1 MIQFIRNWLQYRF
14 SDPQVISLWLL
25 IISCVILIYFLGEM
39 LVPVFASLIIA
50 YLLDGMACG
59 LQSWHIP
66 RIPAI
71 MIVFLLFMAS
81 LIVLIIWLLP
91 LLSRQIVQLVQVLPS
106 ILANSQK
113 ELMQLPEQYPDF
125 ISEVQIKDVIGFIN
139 SSISNVAQRVL
150 SWSLASVKGFITVI
164 VYLVLVPFM
173 VFFFLKDKKIIVN
186 WFAQFLPDD
195 RGLVIKIW
203 QEVNIQIANYARGK
217 VWEVLIIWSF
227 SYVTFRL
234 FGMEFSILVS
244 LFVGLSVLVPY
255 LGVTVMY
262 FPVVLI
268 SYFQWGFDS
277 KMAYVLLAYTIIQ
290 IFDGN
295 ILAPLLLS
303 EVVNLHPIAIIVAV
317 LIFGGL
323 WGIWGLFF
331 AIPLATLV
339 HAVMKTWFLHHS
351 PQLKKQT
358 DMEVEL

>member
-1 MIQFIRNWLQYRF
+1 MFSSLKEMI
-14 SDPQVISLWLL
+14 
-25 IISCVILIYFLGEM
+25 
-39 LVPVFASLIIA
+39 
-50 YLLDGMACG
+50 
-59 LQSWHIP
+59 
-66 RIPAI
+66 
-71 MIVFLLFMAS
+71 
-81 LIVLIIWLLP
+81 
-91 LLSRQIVQLVQVLPS
+91 LSPKR
-106 ILANSQK
+106 A
-113 ELMQLPEQYPDF
+113 
-125 ISEVQIKDVIGFIN
+125 
-139 SSISNVAQRVL
+139 
-150 SWSLASVKGFITVI
+150 
-164 VYLVLVPFM
+164 
-173 VFFFLKDKKIIVN
+173 LKDKKKITN
-186 WFAQFLPDD
+186 WFTQFLPDD
-195 RGLVIKIW
+195 RGLVIEVW

-217 VWEVLIIWSF
+217 VWEVLIIWSL
-227 SYVTFRL
+227 SYITFKL

-268 SYFQWGFDS
+268 SYFQWGWNS
-277 KMAYVLLAYTIIQ
+277 KMAYALLAYTIIQ

-351 PQLKKQT
+351 PLLKK
-358 DMEVEL
+358 